1 MIDIS
6 TLTIFSARKKLD
18 SKEFSVVELVKTYLD
33 EINRKNKDI
42 NAYLEI
48 YNDVL
53 EQAKMADQAITR
65 GEIFP
70 MTGIPIAVKDNILI
84 EGKTATS
91 GSKILKGFVAPYDAT
106 VIKKLKSQGY
116 SYDSIEKAMLQ
127 AVKEGVDEPASIGDA
142 NEMPTFPE
150 PPGTAQKK
158 SNEAEESIIKIG
170 IKIFT
175 KG

>member
-106 VIKKLKSQGY
+106 VIKKLKSQHAVFLGRANM
-116 SYDSIEKAMLQ
+116 DEFAMGSSTENS
-127 AVKEGVDEPASIGDA
+127 AFGVTKNPLD
-142 NEMPTFPE
+142 PTRVAGGSSGGSVGSVAMFF
-150 PPGTAQKK
+150 A
-158 SNEAEESIIKIG
+158 
-170 IKIFT
+170 
-175 KG
+175 